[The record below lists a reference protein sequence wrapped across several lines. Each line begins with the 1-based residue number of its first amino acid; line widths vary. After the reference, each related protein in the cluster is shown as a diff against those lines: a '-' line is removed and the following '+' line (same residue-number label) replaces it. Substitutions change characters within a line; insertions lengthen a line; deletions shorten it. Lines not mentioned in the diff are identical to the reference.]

1 MDSINITIPT
11 NARFRRRYIIP
22 GGGCR
27 WGIAFQPH
35 LIVRLIRGLSPV
47 SFYSPCLNKRT
58 RTLPVYML
66 IIKKD
71 PSLNFAE
78 LENLNRD
85 SWLGCKWTMSVSIV
99 AYMPFI
105 ASQFYPKFYTMIPA
119 GLLVGLGGGPL
130 WCAKCTYLTVAAEA
144 YSTVSDIAADVLVT
158 RFFGLFFMFYQ
169 MAQVWGNLISSAVL
183 SNGIEYIVTN
193 VTLNSSIVAE
203 TCGANFC
210 GVSAENENP
219 NLQPPPVEQIYL
231 ISGIYLSC
239 MILACLII
247 AFAVDSLTRYDRNRA
262 RSVKGSSGFKLLAVT
277 LKLLKEKNQLLI
289 LPIILFIGA
298 EQAFLFAD
306 YNASFV
312 SCAWGISNI
321 GYVMI
326 CFGIT
331 NAIAALATGAV
342 VKLTGRKPVMIFA
355 FCLHLSLFIF
365 MLHWKP
371 TPDQG
376 IIFFLLSG
384 LWGVCDSIW
393 LVQVNALSGIL
404 FPGQEEAA
412 FSNFRLWES
421 TGSVITYVYS
431 PYLCIYTKLY
441 LLIGILCA
449 GMVGY
454 GIIEWSGIQ
463 ANRTIFNDKPDIELM
478 SNRENS

>member
-1 MDSINITIPT
+1 
-11 NARFRRRYIIP
+11 
-22 GGGCR
+22 
-27 WGIAFQPH
+27 
-35 LIVRLIRGLSPV
+35 
-47 SFYSPCLNKRT
+47 
-58 RTLPVYML
+58 
-66 IIKKD
+66 
-71 PSLNFAE
+71 
-78 LENLNRD
+78 
-85 SWLGCKWTMSVSIV
+85 
-99 AYMPFI
+99 
-105 ASQFYPKFYTMIPA
+105 MIPA

-183 SNGIEYIVTN
+183 SYGTDTVAAN
-193 VTLNSSIVAE
+193 VTLNSSLVAE
-203 TCGANFC
+203 ICGANFC
-210 GVSAENENP
+210 GVTAENENP
-219 NLQPPPVEQIYL
+219 NLQPPSVERIYL
-231 ISGIYLSC
+231 ISGIYLGC

-247 AFAVDSLTRYDRNRA
+247 AFTVDSLSRYDRNRA
-262 RSVKGSSGFKLLAVT
+262 RSVKGTSGFKLLAVT
-277 LKLLKEKNQLLI
+277 LSLLKEKNQLLI
-289 LPIILFIGA
+289 LPITLFIGA

-342 VKLTGRKPVMIFA
+342 VKLTGRKPVIIFA
-355 FCLHLSLFIF
+355 FCLHISIFIY
-365 MLHWKP
+365 MLQWKP
-371 TPDQG
+371 TPEQG

-404 FPGQEEAA
+404 FPGREEAA

-431 PYLCIYTKLY
+431 PYLCTYTKLY
-441 LLIGILCA
+441 LLIGILCV
-449 GMVGY
+449 GMIGY
-454 GIIEWSGIQ
+454 SIIEWSGSRVEQIVS
-463 ANRTIFNDKPDIELM
+463 NDKPDFELINDK
-478 SNRENS
+478 SNRDKMLK